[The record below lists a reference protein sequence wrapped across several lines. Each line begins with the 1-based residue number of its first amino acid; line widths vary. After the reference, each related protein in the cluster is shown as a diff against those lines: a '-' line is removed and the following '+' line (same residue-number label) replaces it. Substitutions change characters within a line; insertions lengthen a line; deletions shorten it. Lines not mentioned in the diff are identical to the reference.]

1 VSAEAPKTTKR
12 RLAAVLGADA
22 VGYSRL
28 MSENEE
34 ATIDALTAS
43 RDAFFERYIDGLR
56 LIDATIPDPR
66 LASSRPTSGSITA
79 ATADRRS
86 D

>member
-1 VSAEAPKTTKR
+1 MSAEAPKTTKR
-12 RLAAVLGADA
+12 RLAADLGADA

-43 RDAFFERYIDGLR
+43 RDAFFERHIDGLP

-66 LASSRPTSGSITA
+66 LASGRPTSDSITA